1 MINQREDCKV
11 AFNKLSVVYNKAFDK
26 CFPEKIVKLSNRM
39 TPRHD
44 WMTKGLM
51 KSCMKKSKLYRK
63 YCKNRTKENKKRYIT
78 YRNNLKKI
86 LRLSEIRF
94 YKDKFNLT
102 MGNMREMWRL
112 VGLVLKK
119 NRETDI
125 SNCFI
130 KNGVQITY

>member
-1 MINQREDCKV
+1 MYNLIDHREDCNV
-11 AFNKLSVVYNKAFDK
+11 AFNKFSVVYKKAFDK
-26 CFPEKIVKLSNRM
+26 CFPEKTVKLSNRM

-51 KSCMKKSKLYRK
+51 KSCVKKSKLYRK

-102 MGNMREMWRL
+102 MGNMKETWRL
-112 VGLVLKK
+112 VGLVL
-119 NRETDI
+119 N
-125 SNCFI
+125 
-130 KNGVQITY
+130 